1 MNEFIEKNRRLLH
14 FYCVAAR
21 TIGWSLLIVAV
32 VVVVVK
38 LFSGFPKY
46 ASYMW
51 FHLCQQVT
59 MSFVLLGI
67 VLLGLSQFVR
77 YLYENDYQPGWLLR
91 HGNKVLYLYAV
102 ALIIS
107 PVLQYYFQMTLIKNA
122 NMIFLLQ
129 YFLSVVLPAVAKGLI
144 FVGMGHI
151 LQRIVPI
158 LEESKTLV

>member
-32 VVVVVK
+32 VVVFVK

-51 FHLCQQVT
+51 FHLCRQVT

-122 NMIFLLQ
+122 NMIFLLE